1 MKFIQTSE
9 SFHPWKWVLTIL
21 EQVWSSYEITVFF
34 TRRYVVDTFIPRMVL
49 VLTRSAAQ
57 HEIVGGSLWNEIVWG
72 HYRGDVFFDSTVA
85 TRPAVSDW
93 NRHENT
99 RKSVWKCTTI
109 SKKWQ
114 AVNAGVRRVV
124 VIKVW
129 NQIRMNMDMVWNDC
143 IASKKL
149 DVK

>member
-9 SFHPWKWVLTIL
+9 SFHPWKWVLTHSRASMKFIRNHK
-21 EQVWSSYEITVFF
+21 VFH
-34 TRRYVVDTFIPRMVL
+34 TTIRCRHIHTSNGACSHQQRSTIWDCGGFIMEWDCGV
-49 VLTRSAAQ
+49 
-57 HEIVGGSLWNEIVWG
+57 

-99 RKSVWKCTTI
+99 RRSVWKCTSI